1 MDVFAITPASS
12 KPLWLIA
19 VICVILAAVFM
30 ALAYTAYSSQKSRVE
45 LDNGR
50 IRLVGDFWG
59 REIPLERLNVSD
71 ARILDLGKNTEH
83 APRRRTFGTGLPG
96 YASGWFKLRN
106 GEKALVYLSRR
117 TDVAYVPTT
126 EGYSLLLSVNNPDK
140 DPGFRYAASVLPGR

>member
-12 KPLWLIA
+12 KPLWFIA
-19 VICVILAAVFM
+19 VAGVILAIVLI
-30 ALAYTAYSSQKSRVE
+30 ALAYTAYSSRNSRVE
-45 LDNGR
+45 IGNDR

-59 REIPLERLNVSD
+59 REIPFQLINIAD
-71 ARILDLGKNTEH
+71 ARILDLHKKSDL

-106 GEKALVYLSRR
+106 GEKALVYLSRS

-126 EGYSLLLSVNNPDK
+126 DGYSLLLSVENPHMFIDTLE
-140 DPGFRYAASVLPGR
+140 RRLR